1 MKNSTYICTKAIVDV
16 TDVVAV
22 CAAAAAGRT
31 HETIEAG
38 DPDPVMM
45 APRGL
50 MCRLWVKD
58 MRG

>member
-1 MKNSTYICTKAIVDV
+1 MKNSTFVPRPPLTSRMLLLC
-16 TDVVAV
+16 
-22 CAAAAAGRT
+22 AAAAGRT